1 MSFCARREWAI
12 RRCPDA
18 AGALRSDHCPT
29 RHSLRIGRGD
39 AGFGLIEMVISL
51 ALLAIIIVPI
61 VRIIAETQTGS
72 DALHLRAEAADL
84 ATQALET
91 AQYETSNGVNPTSG
105 VTTSTQRSGNNTF
118 SVALDYELV
127 AGTGTESSI
136 CAAPPGQLSSQI
148 WTVKAKVSWGPGPQ
162 RGAVVE
168 TTLISPA
175 EVDLADTNAAEIAVP
190 VFNVDDST
198 YETTT
203 PITITVNGSAPS
215 GTVPSNETYNESENT
230 GSTGC
235 AVFPNLYA
243 GGGETYTITVSPPL
257 GWVDPN
263 EIFYNSQTSAQFGT
277 PVTVQPNQVTPVTNP
292 NLILAPA
299 ATMTVNFGTVSF
311 TPVQVPNVTTTAG
324 QKSVTVTTGG
334 FPGVSVG
341 MLVSGTGI
349 AGGTTVASIG
359 TNTLSLS
366 LAATASG
373 KVTLS
378 FTGATLPAPAPYL
391 PITVDS
397 SNMQCDVPANNQ
409 CVLGN
414 LTGTGTAFFS
424 STSPQNALLF
434 ATTAATTYSAWTGDQ
449 VDSDPGVGS
458 ETSFQA
464 ASGTAVTITLP
475 VYPLQITVTSG
486 TATGFTATDVDT
498 MTVPGTSNTYAAG
511 LPMGQFQLGATNLS
525 TTKTVSPAAVWITAA
540 GVCTYS
546 SLSAIPTTPCS
557 SPSTTGIS
565 VSVS

>member
-1 MSFCARREWAI
+1 M
-12 RRCPDA
+12 
-18 AGALRSDHCPT
+18 T
-29 RHSLRIGRGD
+29 RHGLRIRCGD
-39 AGFGLIEMVISL
+39 KGFGLIEMVIAL

-105 VTTSTQRSGNNTF
+105 VTTSTQRSGNNSF

-127 AGTGTESSI
+127 AGTSTDSSI

-148 WTVKAKVSWGPGPQ
+148 WPVKAKVSWGPGPQ
-162 RGAVVE
+162 RGTVVE

-190 VFNVDDST
+190 VYNADDST

-263 EIFYNSQTSAQFGT
+263 ELFYNSPTSAQFGK
-277 PVTVQPNQVTPVTNP
+277 PITVQPNQVTPVTNP

-299 ATMTVNFGTVSF
+299 ATMTVNFQTVSF
-311 TPVQVPNVTTTAG
+311 TPVTVPSVITVSTI
-324 QKSVTVTTGG
+324 KSVTHSGG
-334 FPGVSVG
+334 FPGVSPG
-341 MLVSGTGI
+341 MIISGTGI
-349 AGGTTVASIG
+349 ASGATVTSISG
-359 TNTLSLS
+359 NTLVMS

-373 KVTLS
+373 TVTLS
-378 FTGATLPAPAPYL
+378 FSGSTLPAPAPYL

-397 SNMQCDVPANNQ
+397 SNMQCDVPENNQ

-414 LTGTGTAFFS
+414 LTSTGTAFFS
-424 STSPQNALLF
+424 STSPQSALLF
-434 ATTAATTYSAWTGDQ
+434 ATATATTYSAWTGDQ
-449 VDSDPGVGS
+449 VDSDPGVGN

-464 ASGTAVTITLP
+464 TSGTPVTITLP

-486 TATGFTATDVDT
+486 AATGFTATDVDT

-511 LPMGQFQLGATNLS
+511 LPLGQFQLGATNLS

-540 GVCTYS
+540 GVCQYS
-546 SLSAIPTTPCS
+546 SLSAIPATPCS